1 VENPQSTNDLASSEV
16 RDLMT
21 FRLAEQMYALPI
33 EPVVRIIEMVT
44 ITPIPHVGSAV
55 EGVINVQGQPIP
67 VINLR
72 RHFGLSEASLGLRT
86 PIVLVQSGTQ
96 AFGLIVD
103 EVTDVFSL
111 FRDDISHVADLLPEG
126 MAESPI
132 LSGIA
137 HVEHET
143 VLLLDVEHLL
153 VHKHVQ
159 ALFQAVA
166 ALPESIVGEIPDD
179 EGDVTLDD
187 VQESLPEANTKE
199 AAGNQDSGSVS
210 ESLKEDEEGHETG

>member
-1 VENPQSTNDLASSEV
+1 MENPQSTEDLTSSEV

-44 ITPIPHVGSAV
+44 ITPIPHVGSTV
-55 EGVINVQGQPIP
+55 EGVINVHGEPIP

-72 RHFGLSEASLGLRT
+72 RHFGLSEVPLGLRT
-86 PIVLVQSGTQ
+86 PIVLVQSGKQT
-96 AFGLIVD
+96 FGLIVD
-103 EVTDVFSL
+103 EVTDVLSL
-111 FRDDISHVADLLPEG
+111 SSDDVSRVADLLPEG
-126 MAESPI
+126 MAEAPI

-153 VHKHVQ
+153 VPTHVQ

-166 ALPESIVGEIPDD
+166 ALPESTVGEIPED
-179 EGDVTLDD
+179 EGDVTVDD
-187 VQESLPEANTKE
+187 VHGPLPETRTE
-199 AAGNQDSGSVS
+199 ETTGNQDAGPVL
-210 ESLKEDEEGHETG
+210 ENLGTEDGYETG

>member
-1 VENPQSTNDLASSEV
+1 METLRSTEDLIFSEV
-16 RDLMT
+16 RDLVT

-44 ITPIPHVGSAV
+44 ITPIPHVGNTV
-55 EGVINVQGQPIP
+55 EGVINVRGEPIP

-72 RHFGLSEASLGLRT
+72 RHFGLSEVPLGLRT
-86 PIVLVQSGTQ
+86 PIVLVQSGKQTY
-96 AFGLIVD
+96 GLIVD
-103 EVTDVFSL
+103 EVTDVLSL
-111 FRDDISHVADLLPEG
+111 SPDDISRVADLMPEG

-153 VHKHVQ
+153 VPTHVQ

-166 ALPESIVGEIPDD
+166 ALPESPAGEIAEDD
-179 EGDVTLDD
+179 GDVTGDD
-187 VQESLPEANTKE
+187 VQESVPEAGIEE
-199 AAGNQDSGSVS
+199 ATGDQDAEPVP
-210 ESLKEDEEGHETG
+210 ESLREQEEGNETG

>member
-1 VENPQSTNDLASSEV
+1 VENPQSTEGLTSSEV
-16 RDLMT
+16 RDLVT

-44 ITPIPHVGSAV
+44 ITSIPHVDSTI
-55 EGVINVQGQPIP
+55 EGIINVQGEPIP

-72 RHFGLSEASLGLRT
+72 RHFGLSEVALGLRT
-86 PIVLVQSGTQ
+86 PIMLVQSGKQT
-96 AFGLIVD
+96 FGLIVD
-103 EVTDVFSL
+103 EVTDVLSL
-111 FRDDISHVADLLPEG
+111 SRDDISRVADLLPEG
-126 MAESPI
+126 MAEAPI

-153 VHKHVQ
+153 VPKHVQ

-166 ALPESIVGEIPDD
+166 ALPEGIVGGVPED
-179 EGDVTLDD
+179 EGDVVVDD
-187 VQESLPEANTKE
+187 VHGSLAETKTE
-199 AAGNQDSGSVS
+199 AATGNQDAGPVM
-210 ESLKEDEEGHETG
+210 EGLKEHEDGHETG